1 MEGLAGTPPTH
12 PPPDSTVLD
21 DGPPNSQVPAR
32 SGGYN
37 PLRNKNPDRHERLR
51 VRAFEMFCEGA
62 GMTEIA
68 QTLDCTRQYLYKVSR
83 AEDWVARRTHLKL
96 SALLTEGSAAK
107 ALEMA
112 TAHLQS
118 KIEQRL
124 SELDRLC
131 VKHNLKAIITWL
143 EMAGVGKKVEIVG
156 VPREV
161 GVYNDLSDRRQVTVV
176 QEGPKQVEEAP

>member
-1 MEGLAGTPPTH
+1 MGTLIPETLAELVEGVLPTR
-12 PPPDSTVLD
+12 PPPDSTVPD
-21 DGPPNSQVPAR
+21 DNPHSRQVPAR
-32 SGGYN
+32 S
-37 PLRNKNPDRHERLR
+37 DRHERLR

-68 QTLDCTRQYLYKVSR
+68 QTLDCTRQYLYKVSK

-118 KIEQRL
+118 KIDQRL
-124 SELDRLC
+124 AELDRLC
-131 VKHNLKAIITWL
+131 VKLNLKAVVTWL
-143 EMAGVGKKVEIVG
+143 EMAGVGKKVEISG

-176 QEGPKQVEEAP
+176 REGTKQEEEAL